1 MRANEQDKILAEASG
16 KKASRAS
23 NVWIIAVC
31 FLIVLLDGLDT
42 TSIAFVAPLLAREWG
57 MPAAA
62 FTPAFIATS
71 IGAVIGYMACGPLA
85 QRFGHR
91 MTGGGSVVLFGL
103 GTLMTAAAYDVS
115 SLSVLRLVSA
125 IGLGGALPIA
135 VAAAAQ
141 VASPK
146 RKETVAM
153 LVATGLSA
161 GAVVGG
167 IIGGPLMREYG
178 WASIFVLGG
187 VLPLLLLPAFLRA
200 LARSDF
206 EREVDVP
213 VRQQANPIAALFR
226 NGLSAHTTLLWLF
239 AFLIFIAAYA
249 LTFWIPTLLTS
260 FGFDPD
266 QAPLG
271 AAAFGAGGLVGSLL
285 MMTIV
290 SRWGIKSVLMATTLL
305 AMASVAVVS
314 QAAVPAGMVLPLVAG
329 LGAGLIT
336 GCVGQSAL
344 AVSFYPAGLRATG
357 VGWAAASGR
366 IGSIVG
372 PALGGVML
380 SFGWSARD
388 VILTSIVPAALAM
401 LALAAIGLIERK
413 RTLSLEVR

>member
-1 MRANEQDKILAEASG
+1 MRMNEQGKILAAASG
-16 KKASRAS
+16 EKASRAS
-23 NVWIIAVC
+23 NTWIIAVC
-31 FLIVLLDGLDT
+31 FLVVLLDGLDT

-85 QRFGHR
+85 QRFGQR
-91 MTGGGSVVLFGL
+91 AVGGGSVVLFGL
-103 GTLMTAAAYDVS
+103 GTLMTAAAYDMT
-115 SLSVLRLVSA
+115 SLSMLRLVSA

-200 LARSDF
+200 LPRPGFD
-206 EREVDVP
+206 REVDAP
-213 VRQQANPIAALFR
+213 DGNKANPIAALFR
-226 NGLSAHTTLLWLF
+226 NGLAAYTALLWLF

-260 FGFDPD
+260 FGFDPA

-271 AAAFGAGGLVGSLL
+271 AAAFGAGGLVGSFL

-305 AMASVAVVS
+305 AMACVAVIS
-314 QAAVPAGMVLPLVAG
+314 QAAVPAGMVLPLIAG

-372 PALGGVML
+372 PALGGAML

-388 VILTSIVPAALAM
+388 IILTSIVPAALAM
-401 LALAAIGLIERK
+401 LALVALGLIERD